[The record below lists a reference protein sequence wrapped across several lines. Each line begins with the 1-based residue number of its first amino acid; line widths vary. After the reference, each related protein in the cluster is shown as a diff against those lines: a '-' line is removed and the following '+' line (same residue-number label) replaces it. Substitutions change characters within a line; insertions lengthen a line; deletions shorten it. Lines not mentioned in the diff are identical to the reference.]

1 MSDLGARPSRKAAT
15 AARMYD
21 YYLGGV
27 HNFPADRQAADAVIE
42 RFPFIPEAARAN
54 RAFVVNAV
62 RHLSESGIRQFLDIG
77 SGIPTVDNVHSIARR
92 IHPDARVAYVDID
105 PVAVAESQEILDGDG
120 LAVAVRGDVQQPQ
133 AVAENAAVRQLLDFD
148 EPIGVILAAVLHFV
162 PEHQIADDA
171 VAQLIRSVAPGS
183 QFVISHS
190 ATESFA
196 LFTVPVRRS
205 SACSPGWS
213 CSTPGWSGR
222 RNGLLTSPLRGS
234 RTLVRAASGSASEA
248 SADRQPNSNW
258 SNSPF
263 FAPSRN
269 ESHSSMVKCT
279 VLAAGRLLLRTS
291 IRPA

>member
-196 LFTVPVRRS
+196 LFTANEDVYQRRT
-205 SACSPGWS
+205 
-213 CSTPGWSGR
+213 STPGTVR
-222 RNGLLTSPLRGS
+222 TRAEVERLFTGLELLDPGVVWAQEWAPHVAATRVENARAGGIWVGVGS
-234 RTLVRAASGSASEA
+234 KR
-248 SADRQPNSNW
+248 
-258 SNSPF
+258 
-263 FAPSRN
+263 
-269 ESHSSMVKCT
+269 
-279 VLAAGRLLLRTS
+279 
-291 IRPA
+291 